1 MQTRDGWSAEDIQT
15 ARDRAKEK
23 ANNGNGFGLGL
34 GAAASSWATPKG
46 TDFSRKAMALW
57 QTPVSDDC
65 VNREKGKI
73 NSRGEPK
80 LSAEAILWSTPRVTT
95 GQYTRDQ
102 GQKGRERLTLEGEA
116 AQMWATPNA
125 HNAQGL
131 PGSGH
136 SERQGRPA
144 DLVRDATTWPTPA
157 SQNHKGS
164 SADSV
169 TRQDGK
175 SRMDI
180 LHYRAEQG
188 FSLPAPE
195 TVTHGG
201 SPYSARD
208 TWRRLYRYVR
218 RTHGRATARRLA
230 ASGTPRLNPLFVEW
244 LMHWPSGHALCACS
258 ETEWSRYVLASRGAL
273 SRLPTASCQ
282 WIWKPP
288 AEMNTP
294 EQGELF

>member
-23 ANNGNGFGLGL
+23 ANNGNGFGLGF
-34 GAAASSWATPKG
+34 GAAARS
-46 TDFSRKAMALW
+46 FRKAMALW

-80 LSAEAILWSTPRVTT
+80 LSAEAILWSTP
-95 GQYTRDQ
+95 
-102 GQKGRERLTLEGEA
+102 
-116 AQMWATPNA
+116 NA

-136 SERQGRPA
+136 SERQGRRA
-144 DLVRDATTWPTPA
+144 DLVRDATTWPTPSA
-157 SQNHKGS
+157 MADTKGDT
-164 SADSV
+164 AMPTFV
-169 TRQDGK
+169 REEKGK
-175 SRMDI
+175 QI
-180 LHYRAEQG
+180 ALAHRARH
-188 FSLPAPE
+188 FFLPARE
-195 TVTHGG
+195 TAWHGS

-208 TWRRLYRYVR
+208 TWHRLYRYVR

-258 ETEWSRYVLASRGAL
+258 ETEWSRYVRASRGAL

-288 AEMNTP
+288 AETDTP